1 MQAQAPVLELLTD
14 FSLVVVG
21 CSQGLLHYCI
31 SSNGGNEVH
40 VHSLQVNIVP
50 VLYLVHRGD
59 WNGLQVDIVYPH
71 KRWHS
76 RWKLSQEL
84 KWK

>member
-59 WNGLQVDIVYPH
+59 
-71 KRWHS
+71 
-76 RWKLSQEL
+76 
-84 KWK
+84 